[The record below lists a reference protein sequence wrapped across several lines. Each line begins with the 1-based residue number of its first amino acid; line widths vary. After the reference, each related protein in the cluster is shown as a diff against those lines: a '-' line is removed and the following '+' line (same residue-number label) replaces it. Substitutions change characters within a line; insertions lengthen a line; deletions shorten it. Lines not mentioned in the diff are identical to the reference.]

1 MADVMDE
8 NERWQVREARA
19 ILALWDSTNGP
30 DIYGVERALADRLR
44 GMLAIID
51 RLNALDSC

>member
-1 MADVMDE
+1 MDE
-8 NERWQVREARA
+8 NERWQVREARG
-19 ILALWDSTNGP
+19 LLQLWDSTNGP

-51 RLNALDSC
+51 HLEAVSEPGERQ